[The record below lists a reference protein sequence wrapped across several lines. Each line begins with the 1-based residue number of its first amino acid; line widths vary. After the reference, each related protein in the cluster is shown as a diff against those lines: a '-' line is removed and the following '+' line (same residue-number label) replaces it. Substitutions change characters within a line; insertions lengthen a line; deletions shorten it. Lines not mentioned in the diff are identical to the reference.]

1 MGEPEVR
8 QEEVEYMK
16 VLTMGTFDLLHIG
29 HIELFSYGK
38 QFGELVIGLNT
49 DEFVRQYKGELP
61 VQNYD
66 KRYDNIVRFI
76 GIVPIENDSAG
87 RELIE
92 SIEPDCIIVGMDWHE
107 AGYLKQTDLTNEVL
121 NDNNILLIYAPRTS
135 GISSSTLREK

>member
-107 AGYLKQTDLTNEVL
+107 AGYLKQTDLTNEFL